1 VSVSDRR
8 WPQRADTRTRKW
20 LILLVARTT
29 RYRLRLS
36 LRGDCYALP
45 QVEAVLPADEVRSPL
60 IGHLRYV
67 AVNPVRLAPG
77 EYVIGSEAFE
87 LDPDY
92 YVYSAAHTAAEAV

>member
-1 VSVSDRR
+1 M
-8 WPQRADTRTRKW
+8 
-20 LILLVARTT
+20 
-29 RYRLRLS
+29 
-36 LRGDCYALP
+36 
-45 QVEAVLPADEVRSPL
+45 PADEVRSPL